1 MIGIVIVAHGGL
13 AREFLSALEHVVG
26 QQDGIRAVCVEP
38 ECDRVMKAAEICSAA
53 DAVDEGDGVILVT
66 DLHGGSPSN
75 LSEEACRPPGRRNVY
90 GVNLAVL
97 IVLAKS
103 RHLPL
108 NEAVAISV
116 MGGRKYIG
124 SPSEQPADLRLAS
137 GHG

>member
-13 AREFLSALEHVVG
+13 ARELLAALEHVVG
-26 QQDGIRAVCVEP
+26 PQDGVRAVCVEP
-38 ECDRVMKAAEICSAA
+38 ECDRMQKSTEICSAA
-53 DAVDEGDGVILVT
+53 DAVDQGHGVILAT

-75 LSEEACRPPGRRNVY
+75 LSKEACRPPGRMNVY

-108 NEAVAISV
+108 GEAVAISV
-116 MGGRKYIG
+116 MGGRKYLG
-124 SPSEQPADLRLAS
+124 SPGEQPSDLRLAS